1 MSKIYRPTLDSGI
14 NKGLHLLIFEKFW
27 RKYKIKKWQQCLD
40 WCKKVLK
47 MWNFSRGGLLLFRGL
62 RLFQSLEYSK
72 NQQISDPYVTMK
84 CHKNKRLG
92 KRTGLLCGARSS
104 YFGSKSPMSG
114 QNWSRLSSKHTGT
127 RVIVKTSLDTSK
139 PFISSS
145 ISTFALGS
153 KEITNKG
160 QNNDKLGDERIRCT
174 FSPNNMIRAKRQVTN
189 THTG

>member
-1 MSKIYRPTLDSGI
+1 MT
-14 NKGLHLLIFEKFW
+14 
-27 RKYKIKKWQQCLD
+27 
-40 WCKKVLK
+40 
-47 MWNFSRGGLLLFRGL
+47 
-62 RLFQSLEYSK
+62 YSK
-72 NQQISDPYVTMK
+72 NQQISNPLNVTK
-84 CHKNKRLG
+84 VS

-160 QNNDKLGDERIRCT
+160 QNSDKLADDRIRYT
-174 FSPNNMIRAKRQVTN
+174 FSPHNLQN
-189 THTG
+189 